1 MFKNLTATTKLFI
14 ALILLVVII
23 MVIMISVSGNKVPT
37 SSPMHYL
44 TDTASADNKVEAL
57 KTMTAELVSV
67 SDKNA
72 VLQKKVDDIEAN
84 NTKLVTDL
92 KTSVNNQVAEAL
104 KTIQTKEAQDEAA
117 LQVSSKS
124 LKTDEYPIHSDSSNT
139 DTSNSFVWVSDVTG
153 SGNSVDTSK
162 GESDNSTTNNLL
174 GSSLNNSTKI
184 VAPVTP
190 VYTIPVNATLTG
202 ATLMTPLIGRI
213 PIDGKLPS
221 PYSFK
226 LVLSAHNL
234 TANGY
239 PMPGVTGA
247 VLSGIASGDLLGSC
261 ARGDLHSITF
271 IFKDGTISTTEAK
284 GDNDS
289 LGYLSSET
297 GNPCIAGTFHRDAA
311 IFLGAQ
317 MGLAGLQGYASAFS
331 QSQYS
336 GSITPEGSS
345 ISTLVG
351 SANNA
356 ALGQGGSAAAQAAQT
371 WWNQRV
377 QNSFDYVYVPNKD
390 DATGKLMKVVVNISQ
405 QILINYDPNAR
416 KVNYET
422 SSLLSHDLD

>member
-1 MFKNLTATTKLFI
+1 MLKNLTSTTKLFLGLI
-14 ALILLVVII
+14 AVVLVI
-23 MVIMISVSGNKVPT
+23 MVIMIAVSGNKVPV
-37 SSPMHYL
+37 SAPAHYL

-67 SDKNA
+67 SDKNT
-72 VLQKKVDDIEAN
+72 VLQKKVDDLESSNA
-84 NTKLVTDL
+84 KLVADL
-92 KTSVNNQVAEAL
+92 KASVTDQVAQAI
-104 KTIQTKEAQDEAA
+104 KTITAKNQQSEAA
-117 LQVSSKS
+117 LQANAKN
-124 LKTDEYPIHSDSSNT
+124 LKTDAYPIHNDGNT
-139 DTSNSFVWVSDVTG
+139 NQDTSSSFVWVSDISTANNIAINNQGRVSPNSLVTA
-153 SGNSVDTSK
+153 SLTNSSQK
-162 GESDNSTTNNLL
+162 AA
-174 GSSLNNSTKI
+174 
-184 VAPVTP
+184 VAPIKP

-226 LVLSAHNL
+226 LVLSARNL

-289 LGYLSSET
+289 LGYLSSGT
-297 GNPCIAGTFHRDAA
+297 GNPCIPGTFHSDAA

-331 QSQYS
+331 QAQYS
-336 GSITPEGSS
+336 GSITPEGGS

-356 ALGQGGSAAAQAAQT
+356 AIGQGGSAAAQAAQT

-377 QNSFDYVYVPNKD
+377 QNSFDYVYVPNT
-390 DATGKLMKVVVNISQ
+390 DATTGKLMKVVVNISQ
-405 QILINYDPNAR
+405 QVLINYDPNAR
-416 KVNYET
+416 KVDYET
-422 SSLLSHDLD
+422 NPLLSHDLD

>member
-14 ALILLVVII
+14 GLIALVLVI
-23 MVIMISVSGNKVPT
+23 MVILISISGNKVPVSNST
-37 SSPMHYL
+37 HYL
-44 TDTASADNKVEAL
+44 SDTASADNKVEAL

-72 VLQKKVDDIEAN
+72 LLQKKVDDLEIN
-84 NTKLVTDL
+84 NMKLVTDL
-92 KTSVNNQVAEAL
+92 KTTVNNQVVEAL
-104 KTIQTKEAQDEAA
+104 KTIQEKEAQEQAA
-117 LQVSSKS
+117 LQASSKR
-124 LKTDEYPIHSDSSNT
+124 LKADEYPIHSDSSTT
-139 DTSNSFVWVSDVTG
+139 DTSNSFVWVSDVAG
-153 SGNSVDTSK
+153 SSNAI
-162 GESDNSTTNNLL
+162 DNSKSV
-174 GSSLNNSTKI
+174 GDSSTAGIINAYLNNGTKA

-289 LGYLSSET
+289 LGYLSGET
-297 GNPCIAGTFHRDAA
+297 GNPCIAGTFHSDAA

-336 GSITPEGSS
+336 GSITPEGGS

-356 ALGQGGSAAAQAAQT
+356 AIGQGGSAAAQAAQT

-377 QNSFDYVYVPNKD
+377 QNSFDYVYVPNRD
-390 DATGKLMKVVVNISQ
+390 DATGKLMKVVVNMSK

-416 KVNYET
+416 KVNYEAN
-422 SSLLSHDLD
+422 SLLSHDID

>member
-1 MFKNLTATTKLFI
+1 MLKNLTPTTKLFLGLI
-14 ALILLVVII
+14 AVVVIV
-23 MVIMISVSGNKVPT
+23 MVIMIAVSGNKVAVSTPT
-37 SSPMHYL
+37 HYL

-72 VLQKKVDDIEAN
+72 ILQKKVDDLETS
-84 NTKLVTDL
+84 NTKLVSDL
-92 KTSVNNQVAEAL
+92 KTSVSDQVSQVL
-104 KTIQTKEAQDEAA
+104 KTIQTKNQQSEAA
-117 LQVSSKS
+117 LQANVKNSKA
-124 LKTDEYPIHSDSSNT
+124 DEYPIHSDGNT
-139 DTSNSFVWVSDVTG
+139 GQESSNSFVWVSDVSASNDTAANASGGSTG
-153 SGNSVDTSK
+153 SLVTPSL
-162 GESDNSTTNNLL
+162 TNV
-174 GSSLNNSTKI
+174 SQKTP
-184 VAPVTP
+184 VAPIKP

-284 GDNDS
+284 GDNES

-297 GNPCIAGTFHRDAA
+297 GNPCIPGTFHSDAA
-311 IFLGAQ
+311 LFLGAQ

-336 GSITPEGSS
+336 GSITPEGGS

-356 ALGQGGSAAAQAAQT
+356 AIGQGGSAAAQAAET

-377 QNSFDYVYVPNKD
+377 QNSFDYVYVPNT
-390 DATGKLMKVVVNISQ
+390 DATTGKLMKVVVNISQ

-416 KVNYET
+416 KVDYET
-422 SSLLSHDLD
+422 NPLLSHDLD

>member
-1 MFKNLTATTKLFI
+1 MLKNLTPTTKLFLGLI
-14 ALILLVVII
+14 AIVLVI
-23 MVIMISVSGNKVPT
+23 MVIMIAVSGNKVAVSTPT
-37 SSPMHYL
+37 HYL

-67 SDKNA
+67 SDKNTL
-72 VLQKKVDDIEAN
+72 LQKKVDDLETN
-84 NTKLVTDL
+84 NAKLVSDL
-92 KTSVNNQVAEAL
+92 KTSVSDQMTQAL
-104 KTIQTKEAQDEAA
+104 KVIQAKNQQNEVA
-117 LQVSSKS
+117 LQAAKNSKA
-124 LKTDEYPIHSDSSNT
+124 DDYPIHSDGNT
-139 DTSNSFVWVSDVTG
+139 GQDTSNSFVWVSDISNSSDTAANTSGASTG
-153 SGNSVDTSK
+153 SIVTASL
-162 GESDNSTTNNLL
+162 TNA
-174 GSSLNNSTKI
+174 SQKT
-184 VAPVTP
+184 PVTPIKP

-226 LVLSAHNL
+226 LILSAHNL

-284 GDNDS
+284 DDNNS

-297 GNPCIAGTFHRDAA
+297 GNPCIPGTFHSDAA

-336 GSITPEGSS
+336 GSITPEGGS

-356 ALGQGGSAAAQAAQT
+356 AIGQGGSAAAQAAQT

-377 QNSFDYVYVPNKD
+377 QNSFDYVYVPNT
-390 DATGKLMKVVVNISQ
+390 DATTGNLMKVVVNISK

-416 KVNYET
+416 KVDYET
-422 SSLLSHDLD
+422 NPLLSHELD